1 MQTRYKWQ
9 INYLLTKINDKSSKP
24 ICWPKFMN
32 GYVKYVFMLSLLVQ
46 NENKQINGKV
56 SRTKNECLNFQ
67 K

>member
-1 MQTRYKWQ
+1 
-9 INYLLTKINDKSSKP
+9 
-24 ICWPKFMN
+24 MN
-32 GYVKYVFMLSLLVQ
+32 GYVKYVCMLSLLVQ